1 MLDTQT
7 IKCPKCG
14 WDSLFPLN
22 QPMLIVLT
30 HDIIC
35 PHCGTIVIQ
44 AFSTTILSDGYF
56 LDEHNDYYKHNPI
69 TRKF

>member
-1 MLDTQT
+1 MVSTKAE
-7 IKCPKCG
+7 KCPKCG